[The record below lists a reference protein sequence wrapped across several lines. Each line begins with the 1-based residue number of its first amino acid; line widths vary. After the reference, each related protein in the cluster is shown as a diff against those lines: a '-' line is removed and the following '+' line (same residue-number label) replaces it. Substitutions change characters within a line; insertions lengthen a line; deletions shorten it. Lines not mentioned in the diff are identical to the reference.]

1 MSDIIRFD
9 IARIQRDRK
18 KLCQCG
24 NPHYDIDIANR
35 IVECRDCGAVMDA
48 FDVLVRLAERGEQIE
63 RLEKTMLEKAKAYGE
78 MASDEFNRMIK
89 SRIFRDMQSHYRK
102 NMFPVCPECGEPFD
116 PVKIGSWTR
125 NRKDTENHFSPHSD

>member
-9 IARIQRDRK
+9 IARIRRDRK

-35 IVECRDCGAVMDA
+35 IVECRDCGAVIVA

-63 RLEKTMLEKAKAYGE
+63 RLEKTMLEKAKVYRE
-78 MASDEFNRMIK
+78 IASDEFNKMIK
-89 SRIFRDMQSHYRK
+89 SRIFRDMQSNYKK
-102 NMFPVCPECGEPFD
+102 NLFPICPECGRSFD
-116 PVKIGSWTR
+116 PVKIVRWTKNER
-125 NRKDTENHFSPHSD
+125 PEGEINNG

>member
-9 IARIQRDRK
+9 IARIRRDRK

-35 IVECRDCGAVMDA
+35 IVECRDCGAVIDA

-63 RLEKTMLEKAKAYGE
+63 RLEKTMLEKAKVYRE
-78 MASDEFNRMIK
+78 IASDEFNKMIK
-89 SRIFRDMQSHYRK
+89 SRIFRDMQSNYKK
-102 NMFPVCPECGEPFD
+102 NLFPICPECGRSFD
-116 PVKIGSWTR
+116 PVKIVRWTKNER
-125 NRKDTENHFSPHSD
+125 PEGEINNG